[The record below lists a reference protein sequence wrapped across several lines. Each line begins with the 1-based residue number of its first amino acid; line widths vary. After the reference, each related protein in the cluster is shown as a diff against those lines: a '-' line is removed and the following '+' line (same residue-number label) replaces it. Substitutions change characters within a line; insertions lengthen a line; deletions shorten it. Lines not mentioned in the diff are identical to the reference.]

1 MESVK
6 KEARTLEIRYTLNE
20 NDFLNLQLYL
30 ASNDENFKK
39 QRTKDKYRIVILSL
53 LFGLIL
59 FFDSGYNLYSY
70 YFLGSA
76 LVFLLIHPWWSKY
89 FYKRIFKSRVIG
101 SLKNSLPQT
110 ISLTL
115 REESIDLINKENIRS
130 FYIQDLQAIIEI
142 QDYFFFMQVS
152 DSPPIIVPKKEIAN
166 ISIIYEQ
173 LEQYHKD
180 FNIPFIKDLQYKWK

>member
-6 KEARTLEIRYTLNE
+6 KEARTLEIHYTLNE

-89 FYKRIFKSRVIG
+89 FYKRIFKSKVIG
-101 SLKNSLPQT
+101 PLKNSLPQT

-142 QDYFFFMQVS
+142 QDYFFFMQAS

-180 FNIPFIKDLQYKWK
+180 FNISFIKDLQYKWK